1 MPRVRPFGLL
11 ICLLAFGVACGP
23 DVLESEDYVT
33 DDVALR
39 ISNPPLC
46 EPGDTWKG
54 CDFLRAFVEHPEWE
68 QWTHAE
74 LDSQCGLA
82 PFSATR
88 DRKALVY
95 FTLNGPAHVRDCRG
109 GALST
114 CKTVANWESN
124 ETTWVVECHP

>member
-1 MPRVRPFGLL
+1 MPHLRQFWILVFLL
-11 ICLLAFGVACGP
+11 TFGVACGP

-46 EPGDTWKG
+46 ESGVVFRW
-54 CDFLRAFVEHPEWE
+54 CDFMRAFVEHPEWE

-74 LDSQCGLA
+74 LDSQCGP
-82 PFSATR
+82 PFAATR

-95 FTLNGPAHVRDCRG
+95 FGLNGPAHVRDCPG

-114 CKTVANWESN
+114 CKTIARSEYN